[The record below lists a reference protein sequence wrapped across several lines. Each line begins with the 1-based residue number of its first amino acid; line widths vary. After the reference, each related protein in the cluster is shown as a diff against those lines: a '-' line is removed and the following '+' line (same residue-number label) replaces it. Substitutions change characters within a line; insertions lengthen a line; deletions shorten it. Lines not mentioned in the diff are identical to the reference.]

1 MALITVSLQAEP
13 LIFPLVN
20 NMNFDTVKNN
30 LEKRGFSVSVFE
42 TGKEARDYLTR
53 EIKGKSIGFGGSMT
67 IKEIGLFD
75 TLSEHNEVWWHGKGV
90 QLKEYGA
97 AEIMK
102 NAMTA
107 DIYIS
112 SVNALSEQGEII
124 NIDGRCNR
132 ISATLFGHEKVYF
145 LVGKN
150 KIAETFEKAFW
161 RARNIAAPKNAQR
174 LGMNTPCAKKG
185 DKCYDCSSPDR
196 ICRGFLTI
204 TMPPM
209 GLETEVVLID
219 EELGY

>member
-1 MALITVSLQAEP
+1 MDFSI
-13 LIFPLVN
+13 
-20 NMNFDTVKNN
+20 VKSN

-42 TGKEARDYLTR
+42 TGNGASEYLNR
-53 EIKGKSIGFGGSMT
+53 EIDGKSVAFGGSIT
-67 IKEIGLFD
+67 IKELGLFD
-75 TLSEHNEVWWHGKGV
+75 SIASHNTAWWHGKGV

-97 AEIMK
+97 EKVMQ
-102 NAMTA
+102 NAMSTEV
-107 DIYIS
+107 YIS

-132 ISATLFGHEKVYF
+132 IASTVFGHKKVYL

-150 KIAETFEKAFW
+150 KLAESFEKALW

-174 LGMNTPCAKKG
+174 LGMNTPCAKNG

-196 ICRGFLTI
+196 ICRGFLT
-204 TMPPM
+204 TVMPPM
-209 GLETEVVLID
+209 GIEVEVVLIN

>member
-1 MALITVSLQAEP
+1 MRIVRIQAEP
-13 LIFPLVN
+13 SISPLVN
-20 NMNFDTVKNN
+20 NMNFDTVKKN

-42 TGKEARDYLTR
+42 TGKEAVDYLNC
-53 EIKGKSIGFGGSMT
+53 EIDGKSIGFGGSQT
-67 IKEIGLFD
+67 IKELGVFD
-75 TLSEHNEVWWHGKGV
+75 SLSEHNEVWWHGKGV

-97 AEIMK
+97 ETVMK
-102 NAMTA
+102 NAMTT
-107 DIYIS
+107 DIYIT

-132 ISATLFGHEKVYF
+132 ISAMLFGHKKVYF

-150 KIAETFEKAFW
+150 KIAETYEKAFW

-174 LGMNTPCAKKG
+174 LGMNTPCAKEG

-196 ICRGFLTI
+196 ICRGFLTL

-209 GLETEVVLID
+209 GLETEVVLIN

>member
-1 MALITVSLQAEP
+1 MAVTTVSLQAEP
-13 LIFPLVN
+13 LISPLVN
-20 NMNFDTVKNN
+20 NMNFDKVQKN

-42 TGKEARDYLTR
+42 TGKEASDYLNR
-53 EIKGKSIGFGGSMT
+53 EIRGKSIGFGGSMT
-67 IKEIGLFD
+67 IKGLGLFD
-75 TLSEHNEVWWHGKGV
+75 SLSENNEVWWHGKGV
-90 QLKEYGA
+90 QSKEYGA
-97 AEIMK
+97 EKIMK
-102 NAMTA
+102 NAMTT

-112 SVNALSEQGEII
+112 SVNALSEQGDII

-150 KIAETFEKAFW
+150 KIAETYEKAFW

-209 GLETEVVLID
+209 GLETEVVLIN